1 MDSTFTYILYAVT
14 AILLAISFFK
24 SSMKTLLSLKKA
36 WKMFLSMLP
45 QFLAILFL
53 IGLMLAVIKPEIIQ
67 KVIGAESGVL
77 GMILSGTVGAVAI
90 IPVLVAFPVASQL
103 LQNGAGI
110 MQIAIF
116 ISTLTTVGIITIP
129 LESKYLGKKI
139 AILRN
144 VLFFIFSFFV
154 AFVVG
159 VMLG

>member
-159 VMLG
+159 VMVG

>member
-1 MDSTFTYILYAVT
+1 MDSTFTYILYAITTV
-14 AILLAISFFK
+14 LLVVSFINSRK
-24 SSMKTLLSLKKA
+24 KTIMALKKA

-53 IGLMLAVIKPEIIQ
+53 VGIMLAAIKPETIQ
-67 KVIGAESGVL
+67 KIIGAESGVL
-77 GMILSGTVGAVAI
+77 GMLLSGAVGAIAL

-110 MQIAIF
+110 MQIAVF
-116 ISTLTTVGIITIP
+116 ISTLTTVGLITIP

-144 VLFFIFSFFV
+144 VLFFVFSFVV
-154 AFVVG
+154 AVVVG
-159 VMLG
+159 MVLG

>member
-1 MDSTFTYILYAVT
+1 MDSTFTCILYAVT

-24 SSMKTLLSLKKA
+24 SRMKTLLSLKKA

-67 KVIGAESGVL
+67 KVIGSESGVL
-77 GMILSGTVGAVAI
+77 GMILSGIVGAVAI

-110 MQIAIF
+110 MQIAVF

-154 AFVVG
+154 AFVIG

>member
-24 SSMKTLLSLKKA
+24 SRMKTLLSLKKA

-53 IGLMLAVIKPEIIQ
+53 IGLMLAVIKPETIQ

>member
-1 MDSTFTYILYAVT
+1 MDSTFTYILYALT
-14 AILLAISFFK
+14 AILLAISAFK
-24 SSMKTLLSLKKA
+24 SRMKTLLALKKA

-53 IGLMLAVIKPEIIQ
+53 IGLILAVIKPETIQ

-77 GMILSGTVGAVAI
+77 GMLLSGAVGAVAL
-90 IPVLVAFPVASQL
+90 IPVLIAFPVASQL

-110 MQIAIF
+110 MQIAVF
-116 ISTLTTVGIITIP
+116 ISALTTVGIITIP
-129 LESKYLGKKI
+129 LESKYLGKKT

-144 VLFFIFSFFV
+144 ALFFIFSFLV

-159 VMLG
+159 VVLL